1 MKSAEASNGWRT
13 LALVAAVAVAAV
25 WLFGGGEELPAPP
38 VSGPDAAPPVATDTR
53 VGKASSA
60 SPTAGTTPSSGPPLQ
75 PDTSLSAGQPQPI
88 VGQSLQLR
96 EMRGGDGA
104 LRNIEFVFRR
114 GVLPRQ
120 LFDDGRQLIANY
132 RPLHR
137 NSVGY
142 GASTIFFLY
151 QLVREDR
158 NGDGRLTPADGID
171 LGISRPDG
179 SEFRILDRGL
189 QQVEGVEH
197 FPARDRLQV
206 AVRVDGARESREYA
220 LSDG

>member
-1 MKSAEASNGWRT
+1 MNGAALSNGLRT
-13 LALVAAVAVAAV
+13 LVLVIAVALAAV
-25 WLFGGGEELPAPP
+25 WLFDDGEELPMPA
-38 VSGPDAAPPVATDTR
+38 VSGPDLAPP
-53 VGKASSA
+53 SA
-60 SPTAGTTPSSGPPLQ
+60 SDTQAGKTLSVAPAGGPAPAAALR
-75 PDTSLSAGQPQPI
+75 PDGELSAGQPQPI

-96 EMRGGDGA
+96 EMRGEGGA
-104 LRNIEFVFRR
+104 LRNLEFVFRR

-120 LFDDGRQLIANY
+120 LFNDGRQLIASY

-179 SEFRILDRGL
+179 SDFRILDRAL
-189 QQVEGVEH
+189 EQVEGIEH
-197 FPARDRLQV
+197 FPARGRLQV